1 MTQNDD
7 FDSWFAGGEHK
18 ETLAYISHCLSQLKI
33 VHMMQKLENQMLF
46 CKLRRVS
53 LYSVLLGNKLNYEV
67 NKLFFSVKCC

>member
-18 ETLAYISHCLSQLKI
+18 ETIAYISHCLFQLKI

-46 CKLRRVS
+46 CKIKES
-53 LYSVLLGNKLNYEV
+53 ESVQCFAWEQTNL
-67 NKLFFSVKCC
+67 